1 MRSGRRGTP
10 IPDQG
15 PRGLERF
22 GSSGPWLILAAAA
35 LWGTTGTARALG
47 PAGVDPLS
55 VGAVRIMIGGSLL
68 ALAALTTR
76 RLRVRDLAPIPTII
90 AAASI
95 AMYQLAFFSGVAI
108 LGVALGTII
117 AIGSAPIV
125 TGLLSAIRGD
135 PPAPRWYV
143 ATTAAVLG
151 VTLLAL
157 PGAETSLDVHGVLL
171 AMTAGAGYAFYAT
184 AAKELLRTHP
194 PLTVMAVAF
203 AGSAILL
210 VPVAARTDLGWLA
223 DPRGLLVALHLGI
236 VATAL
241 AYALFGRGLALV
253 PTATAATLS
262 LFEPLTATILG
273 MMILGER
280 LTFLQSAGAVAI
292 LAGVAI
298 IATGGSRPSSSAS
311 PAAAG

>member
-1 MRSGRRGTP
+1 MRSGP
-10 IPDQG
+10 
-15 PRGLERF
+15 
-22 GSSGPWLILAAAA
+22 GPWLILAAAA

-55 VGAVRIMIGGSLL
+55 VGAVRIIIGGTLL
-68 ALAALTTR
+68 ALIALATR
-76 RLRVRDLAPIPTII
+76 RRDLRRLAPVPTLI
-90 AAASI
+90 AAASV
-95 AMYQLAFFSGVAI
+95 AVYQLAFFSSVAI

-143 ATTAAVLG
+143 ATGAAILG
-151 VTLLAL
+151 VTLLAQ
-157 PGAETSLDVHGVLL
+157 PGAEAPLDLGGVLL
-171 AMTAGAGYAFYAT
+171 AMTAGAGYALYAT
-184 AAKELLRTHP
+184 CAKELLRAHP
-194 PLTVMAVAF
+194 PSTVMAAAF
-203 AGSAILL
+203 AGGAILL

-223 DPRGLLVALHLGI
+223 DPRGLLVALHLGV

-241 AYALFGRGLALV
+241 AYAFFGRGLALV

-262 LFEPLTATILG
+262 LFEPLTATVLG
-273 MMILGER
+273 MVILGER
-280 LTFLQSAGAVAI
+280 LTLLQFAGAAAI
-292 LAGVAI
+292 LAGVVV

-311 PAAAG
+311 PAVAG